1 MFTEFAAR
9 VSGGQSQDHSVA
21 EICEGQLNCEPE
33 PDPPVGPGSH
43 NAAAGVTPTPD
54 RPARRPIATTPAE
67 SASTPPQRPWF
78 ATVVDSNPIGWQL
91 ARPPGR
97 ADADAV
103 RVRVDAPPPFTM
115 RPASTMTPTAGQ
127 NASLTLDII

>member
-78 ATVVDSNPIGWQL
+78 ATVVDQN
-91 ARPPGR
+91 R
-97 ADADAV
+97 APAV
-103 RVRVDAPPPFTM
+103 RLA
-115 RPASTMTPTAGQ
+115 
-127 NASLTLDII
+127 